1 MTHLLSVPL
10 TADKMLP
17 MLLTTE
23 SLLFAAF
30 GIGVSL
36 AAPTEF
42 GRSRFFTKGY
52 LAWLVG
58 LGLTA
63 VAVGAGAAWVEV
75 FGHPWPEGLLAWL
88 QAGALAAGIVF
99 QPLLTLL
106 IAFFLRR

>member
-52 LAWLVG
+52 LA
-58 LGLTA
+58 
-63 VAVGAGAAWVEV
+63 VGAGAAWVEV